1 MGSLAK
7 RGLNNYVKQ
16 LQENP
21 LRTKVITAGVVSA
34 ISDIVSQKLS
44 GIQKLQLKRLL
55 LKVLFG
61 AGYLGPF
68 GHFFHLILDK
78 IFKGKRDTKT
88 VAKKVLIE
96 QCTSSP
102 LNNLLFMIY
111 YGLVVE
117 GQPWVNVK
125 AKVRKDYPSVQYTAW
140 TISPIVGWINHKF
153 LPLHFRVVF
162 HSVAAFFWSIF
173 LNLRARS
180 LALTKA

>member
-7 RGLNNYVKQ
+7 KGLNNYVKQ

-44 GIQKLQLKRLL
+44 GIQKLQLKRLF
-55 LKVLFG
+55 LKV
-61 AGYLGPF
+61 
-68 GHFFHLILDK
+68 
-78 IFKGKRDTKT
+78 
-88 VAKKVLIE
+88 VLIE

-162 HSVAAFFWSIF
+162 HSVAAFFWAIF